1 MKQSILLLSILT
13 ASVTT
18 AAGTELGIDGKS
30 FTVNGKPTFLL
41 GISYYGALG
50 APKDFI
56 RHDLDDMQKYGFNWF
71 RVWATWGAFDNEVS
85 AVDREGKPREP
96 YLAKLR
102 WLVAECDRRGII
114 VDVTLSRGNGVT
126 GPVRLQNAEALR
138 RAAKT
143 IVTSLKAHRNWY
155 LDMGNERNIRDRRF
169 VSVEELA
176 VLRKFIKRLD
186 PNRLITA
193 SFVRDIKKDEL
204 KQILLD
210 VRVDFLA
217 PHRPRH
223 QKSSAQT
230 AAQTKKYYEMMKQL
244 GRTVP
249 VHYQEPFRRGFTPK
263 RWQPKAEHF
272 LADLKAALKAGAAGW
287 CFHNG
292 DQKDKPHSKPRRSF
306 DMRQARLFDQ
316 LDEQETNFIRQIKVI
331 VSGTP
336 STADTRAKS
345 KN

>member
-1 MKQSILLLSILT
+1 MKRSILLLSILT
-13 ASVTT
+13 AG
-18 AAGTELGIDGKS
+18 AAIANTELGTDGRQL
-30 FTVNGKPTFLL
+30 TINGKPTFLV

-56 RHDLDDMQKYGFNWF
+56 QRDLDDMQKYGFNWF
-71 RVWATWGAFDNEVS
+71 RVWATWGAFDNEIS
-85 AVDREGKPREP
+85 AVDREGRPREP

-126 GPVRLQNAEALR
+126 GSVRLQSTETLR

-143 IVTSLKAHRNWY
+143 LVASLKPYRNWY
-155 LDMGNERNIRDRRF
+155 LDMGNERNIRDKRF

-176 VLRKFIKRLD
+176 ELRKFIKRLD
-186 PNRLITA
+186 PNRLVTA
-193 SFVRDIKKDEL
+193 SFVRDIKTDEL

-217 PHRPRH
+217 PHRPRNP
-223 QKSSAQT
+223 KSPGQT
-230 AAQTKKYYEMMKQL
+230 EAQTKKYYELMKQL

-249 VHYQEPFRRGFTPK
+249 VHYQEPFRRGFRPE
-263 RWQPKAEHF
+263 RWEPKAEHF
-272 LADLKAALKAGAAGW
+272 LADLKGALEGGAAGW

-292 DQKDKPHSKPRRSF
+292 DQKDKPQAKPRRSF
-306 DMRQARLFDQ
+306 DMRKARLFEQ
-316 LDEQETNFIRQIKVI
+316 LDEQETKFIRQMKAV
-331 VSGTP
+331 VSGQL
-336 STADTRAKS
+336 R
-345 KN
+345 